1 MCDHCVLNPSMYHSH
16 EICSRNIFRVY
27 LDYLFFKIMCVFVC
41 TSTHAVIYM
50 YVNND
55 ELHMLKSK
63 INYSVIFAKA
73 AASY

>member
-1 MCDHCVLNPSMYHSH
+1 
-16 EICSRNIFRVY
+16 
-27 LDYLFFKIMCVFVC
+27 MCVFGC

>member
-1 MCDHCVLNPSMYHSH
+1 MYHSH
-16 EICSRNIFRVY
+16 EICSQNIFRVY
-27 LDYLFFKIMCVFVC
+27 LKYVFLKMMCAFVC
-41 TSTHAVIYM
+41 TSTTHAVIYM